1 MGHSSAQPIT
11 ALAFFADEE
20 AETHFAALDFALRNG
35 QHAQPSHPQQR
46 VWFSLL
52 HRQRASLQLYYR
64 QYFDLELEQRQQ
76 SGEPYYY
83 LRPIEGRNCRVPEA
97 NLSKLESAHVIIALL
112 LCKIVLIDYQEFD
125 SIESLFALLREEY
138 SAYRE
143 GLFRQLLHLKNNKES
158 EYDENKMHGWVK
170 QALTDFEALGWVH
183 RLPGGEWRVLPS
195 LDRIRELYQDE
206 IQNMATRYSAPHA

>member
-1 MGHSSAQPIT
+1 MGYSPAQLPP

-20 AETHFAALDFALRNG
+20 AEAHFAALDFALRNG
-35 QHAQPSHPQQR
+35 QHAQQSHPQQR
-46 VWFSLL
+46 AWFGLL

-64 QYFDLELEQRQQ
+64 QYFGLALEQRRQ
-76 SGEPYYY
+76 SSEPYYY
-83 LRPIEGRNCRVPEA
+83 LRPIEGGSCQVPES
-97 NLSKLESAHVIIALL
+97 NLSKLEPAHVIIALL
-112 LCKIVLIDYQEFD
+112 LCKIALIDYQEFN
-125 SIESLFALLREEY
+125 SVEALFMLLREEY

-158 EYDENKMHGWVK
+158 EFDEKKMHGWVK
-170 QALTDFEALGWVH
+170 QALTDFEELGWMH
-183 RLPGGEWRVLPS
+183 RLPGGAWRVLPS